1 MNPLKRECLVVL
13 RTTKI
18 RSAALLKVRALLG
31 QDGAFHR
38 AHLQTDAAVD
48 AGVEIDPVKVGA
60 LFVFSLTLIDA
71 GHGAG
76 IHTVG
81 NALADIGDDRVGH
94 NSAVST
100 LILRIDPIELEATL
114 VCGLLFSQ
122 APSAERMQF
131 NHRTSALLMPPTLT
145 LQCRLEG

>member
-38 AHLQTDAAVD
+38 AHLKTDATVD
-48 AGVEIDPVKVGA
+48 AGVEIDPVKVGS
-60 LFVFSLTLIDA
+60 LFVFSLTLINA

-81 NALADIGDDRVGH
+81 NALADIGDNRVGH
-94 NSAVST
+94 NSAVSA
-100 LILRIDPIELEATL
+100 LILRIDPIKLETSL
-114 VCGLLFSQ
+114 VHGLLFSQ
-122 APSAERMQF
+122 APIAVRMQF
-131 NHRTSALLMPPTLT
+131 NHRTSALLMPPALPF
-145 LQCRLEG
+145 

>member
-38 AHLQTDAAVD
+38 AHLKTDATVD
-48 AGVEIDPVKVGA
+48 AGVEIDPVKVGS

-81 NALADIGDDRVGH
+81 NALADIGDNRVGH
-94 NSAVST
+94 NSAVSA
-100 LILRIDPIELEATL
+100 LILRIDPIKLETSL
-114 VCGLLFSQ
+114 VHGLLFSQ
-122 APSAERMQF
+122 APIAVRMPF
-131 NHRTSALLMPPTLT
+131 NHRTSALLMPPALPF
-145 LQCRLEG
+145 